1 MTVTIRTRKQI
12 TPYKVEDT
20 YTQEEVGEFAYQ
32 VGSLF
37 YFKKNNFEYNVLSYD
52 KKEDCYYR

>member
-12 TPYKVEDT
+12 APHKVEDT
-20 YTQEEVGEFAYQ
+20 YTQEVGEFAFQ
-32 VGSLF
+32 SGSLF
-37 YFKKNNFEYNVLSYD
+37 YFKKNDFEYNVLSYD